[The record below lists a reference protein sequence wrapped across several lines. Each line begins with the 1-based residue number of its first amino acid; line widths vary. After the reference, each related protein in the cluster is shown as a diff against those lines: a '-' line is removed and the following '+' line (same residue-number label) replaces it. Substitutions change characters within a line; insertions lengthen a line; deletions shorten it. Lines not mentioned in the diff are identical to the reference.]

1 MKTLKTKIISFLI
14 AALLFPAASCIK
26 DLDTLPIDDNVV
38 TSATVYKDAEAYRQ
52 VLAKIYAGLAIT
64 GQRGPTGMPDIAGI
78 DEGFSSYLRML
89 WSINVLSSDEAV
101 IAFSSGDIA
110 QLHEQTWTA
119 SHPFMTAMYYRI
131 FYQITLVGEYLREST
146 EEKLDERGIHGEDR
160 DRVREYRAEA
170 RFLRALSYYHAID
183 MYGNVP
189 FITEDHNIGAF
200 LPEQIM
206 RPELFSYIESELLD
220 IEDQIIGAHQNEYA
234 RADVTA
240 VWMLLAKL
248 YLNAEVYTGQ
258 ARYTESITYL
268 NKLFNEASYS
278 LEPDYRH
285 LFRTDNNLSDEIIFR
300 IAFAGEATQSWG
312 GMTMIIHA
320 AIGGNMNP
328 ADFGVAGGWGGT
340 RVTPEFL
347 EETFDDIT
355 GETDRR
361 ALFHLDGQSLDIED
375 VTEFTNGI
383 AVRKFKNVSS
393 DGTPGSHNTFPDT
406 DFPMFRLADAYLMY
420 AEAVLRGGSGGDTE
434 TALNYVNA
442 IRERAYGDNSAN
454 ITANELT
461 LDFIL
466 QERGRELYWETHR
479 RSDLIRFGKF
489 SNSSYVWAWKGAT
502 QSGAPVD
509 SKFDLCPIPDSD
521 IGANP
526 NLVQNPGF

>member
-1 MKTLKTKIISFLI
+1 MKTIKIKIISFLV
-14 AALLFPAASCIK
+14 AVLLLPVTSCIK

-101 IAFSSGDIA
+101 VGWSSGDIR
-110 QLHEQTWTA
+110 QLHEQAWTA
-119 SHPFMTAMYYRI
+119 SHPFITAMYYRI
-131 FYQITLVGEYLREST
+131 FYQITLIGEFLREST
-146 EEKLDERGIHGEDR
+146 EAKLNERGIHGADR
-160 DRVREYRAEA
+160 DRVMAYRAEA

-206 RPELFSYIESELLD
+206 RPDLFDYIESELLD
-220 IEDQIIGAHQNEYA
+220 IEEKIAAPHQNEYPRVD
-234 RADVTA
+234 RAA
-240 VWMLLAKL
+240 VWMLLSKL

-258 ARYTESITYL
+258 PQYTEAITYL
-268 NKLFNEASYS
+268 NKIFNETSFG
-278 LEPDYRH
+278 LEPEYRH
-285 LFRTDNNLSDEIIFR
+285 LFMADNNQADEIIFR
-300 IAFAGEATQSWG
+300 VAFSGEATQSWG

-320 AIGGNMNP
+320 AVGGNMNP
-328 ADFGVAGGWGGT
+328 ADFGIAGGWGGIRT
-340 RVTPEFL
+340 TPEFVSVF
-347 EETFDDIT
+347 EDIT
-355 GETDRR
+355 GETDSR
-361 ALFHLDGQSLDIED
+361 ALFHTDGQNLDIED
-375 VTEFTNGI
+375 VGEFTNGYAI
-383 AVRKFKNVSS
+383 RKFKNVTS
-393 DGTPGSHNTFPDT
+393 DGQPGSHNTFPDT

-420 AEAVLRGGSGGDTE
+420 AEAVLRGGSGGDLG

-442 IRERAYGDNSAN
+442 VRERAYGDTSGNISAG
-454 ITANELT
+454 ELT
-461 LDFIL
+461 LDFL
-466 QERGRELYWETHR
+466 LDERGRELYWETHK

-489 SNSSYVWAWKGAT
+489 SDSDYVWAWKGGS

-509 SKFDLCPIPDSD
+509 SKYDLCPIPDPD

-526 NLVQNPGF
+526 NLVQNPNF